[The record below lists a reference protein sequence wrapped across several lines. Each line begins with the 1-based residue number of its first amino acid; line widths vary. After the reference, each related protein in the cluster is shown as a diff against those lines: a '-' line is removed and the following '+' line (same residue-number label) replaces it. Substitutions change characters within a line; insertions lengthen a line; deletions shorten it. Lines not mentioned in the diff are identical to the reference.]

1 MLIHITIAFAGD
13 HIEMKV
19 AQPYIHRV
27 ETNLVAIEKVASKR
41 KHGPMVLAI
50 GESARA
56 LHGSLG
62 SRVVPAYDPDA
73 FEPELTGTVISYYRN
88 VLFTQVRPR
97 LIEMFTLGFL
107 DRLRIDILL
116 PRYEQLPTSAKDRF
130 VRSLGMAW
138 FHSEISVNQ
147 HQLPKPRS

>member
-13 HIEMKV
+13 HIELKV

-27 ETNLVAIEKVASKR
+27 EANLIAVERVASKP

-50 GESARA
+50 GDSAR
-56 LHGSLG
+56 SLDG
-62 SRVVPAYDPDA
+62 GISSRVVPAYDPDA
-73 FEPELTGTVISYYRN
+73 FEPELAGTVISYYRN

-97 LIEMFTLGFL
+97 LVEMFTLGFL

-130 VRSLGMAW
+130 LRSLGMAW
-138 FHSEISVNQ
+138 FHSEIFVNQ
-147 HQLPKPRS
+147 HQLAKPRS